1 MITKYNTKLF
11 FPITAV
17 LVACLFSPAVSKAQV
32 PNLTPAQ
39 KLITLSGEDSLA
51 QGIAKSKTIL
61 SGYGSAYYQHDQNA
75 QKAFMTL
82 ERFVF
87 FIGHQFNNKIAFFSE
102 TEIEN
107 AKVEGGVP
115 GGEIAL
121 EQAFVRFKLNSRQY
135 LVAGL
140 FTPRIGI
147 LNENH
152 LPVNFNGVER
162 PMVEQLVIPATW
174 RELGIGFYG
183 ELRRLPV
190 NYSMAIV
197 NGLNAAAFVHGSG
210 IREGR
215 AEGNFAPANNLAITA
230 SLQYFYKDFKFQ
242 VSGYAGGT
250 TPFGKR
256 EADSLQLESS
266 FFGAPVYLT
275 EANAQYAKNGFNTK
289 AIVTYISYPQAAVT
303 NKAFA
308 SNVPAGIDG
317 GYIEVGYNVFEH
329 TKSEK
334 LQSQTLN
341 AFARYEMLDL
351 NQSIPDNGIYDGTEK
366 QNHLVIGLG
375 YLPIPNVVIKA
386 DVRLLH
392 TGMLN
397 PELVVNPNPVALPY
411 RQNNTFINLGIGWSF

>member
-1 MITKYNTKLF
+1 MQIHK
-11 FPITAV
+11 V
-17 LVACLFSPAVSKAQV
+17 FSFTVTIIILTCILLPATSSAQI

-39 KLITLSGEDSLA
+39 KLITMSAEDSLA
-51 QGIAKSKTIL
+51 QGIAKNKTVL

-75 QKAFMTL
+75 QKAFVTL

-107 AKVEGGVP
+107 ARIEGGVP

-121 EQAFVRFKLNSRQY
+121 EQAFLRFKFNSKQY

-140 FTPRIGI
+140 FTPRIGL

-162 PMVEQLVIPATW
+162 PIVEQLVIPATW

-183 ELRRLPV
+183 ELRRLPI
-190 NYSMAIV
+190 NYSIAVV
-197 NGLNAAAFVHGSG
+197 NGLNSEGFTHGSG

-215 AEGNFAPANNLAITA
+215 AEGDLAPANNLAITA

-256 EADSLQLESS
+256 AADSLQIESS
-266 FFGAPVYLT
+266 FFGAPLYLT
-275 EANAQYAKNGFNTK
+275 EANVQYAKNGFTSK

-308 SNVPAGIDG
+308 SNAAAGMYGAYAEI
-317 GYIEVGYNVFEH
+317 GYNLLEH
-329 TKSEK
+329 AKSEK
-334 LQSQTLN
+334 LKSQRLN

-351 NQSIPDNGIYDGTEK
+351 NQSIPDNGVYDGTEK
-366 QNHLVIGLG
+366 QNHLIIGFG

-392 TGMLN
+392 TGPADPDLI
-397 PELVVNPNPVALPY
+397 VNPNPVALPY